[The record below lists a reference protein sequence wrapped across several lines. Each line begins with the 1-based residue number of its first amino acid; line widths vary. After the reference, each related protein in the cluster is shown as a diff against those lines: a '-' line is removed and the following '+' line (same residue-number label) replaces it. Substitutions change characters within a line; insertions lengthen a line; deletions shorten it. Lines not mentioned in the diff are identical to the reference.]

1 MPVVRVAV
9 NGFGRIGR
17 CFMRASLCRPGTVEV
32 VAVNDTN
39 EPDML
44 AYLLEH
50 DTVQGLLRFPVT
62 VEPGALV
69 VGTDRV
75 TVTRKRDPAKLPW
88 GELGIDVVIEST
100 GRFTMAD
107 EAAAHL
113 EAGAGRVIISAPAT
127 GADLTV
133 CMGVNHDRFDPERH
147 RIVSNASCTTNCL
160 AAMVYVLHDRFELL
174 DGFMSTVHAYTN
186 DQNLL
191 DLPHRGHTR
200 DLRRGRAAAQN
211 IVPSSTGA
219 ARAIGEVLPEL
230 AGRLDGMAF
239 RVPVAC
245 GSVTD
250 LVATLGRP
258 VTNHEVGEAFAA
270 AAAEPRFAGIL
281 GVTDRPIVSSDII
294 GQSYSCLFS
303 TCDTMTNASRVKVL
317 GWYDNEWG
325 YSNRL
330 LELAALIGTPRETA
344 LAGHTGHTG
353 GSGGSQPTRRISV
366 R

>member
-1 MPVVRVAV
+1 VVRVAV

-17 CFMRASLCRPGTVEV
+17 SVVRSALARPEAVEL

-39 EPDML
+39 DPDML

-50 DTVQGLLRFPVT
+50 DTVHGRITQPVRI
-62 VEPGALV
+62 EPGALHI
-69 VGTDRV
+69 GSERLALCHQ
-75 TVTRKRDPAKLPW
+75 RDPATLPW
-88 GELGIDVVIEST
+88 DDLGVDVVIEST
-100 GRFTMAD
+100 GRFTMAN

-113 EAGAGRVIISAPAT
+113 RAGAQRVIISAPAT

-133 CMGVNHDRFDPERH
+133 CMGVNHDGFDPDRH

-160 AAMVYVLHDRFELL
+160 ASMVSVLHDRFGVL

-258 VTNHEVGEAFAA
+258 VTGQEVNEAFAG
-270 AAAEPRFAGIL
+270 AAAEARFAGIL
-281 GVTDRPIVSSDII
+281 AVTDVPIVSTDIV
-294 GQSYSCLFS
+294 GQAYSCLLS
-303 TCDTMTNASRVKVL
+303 TCDTMTSGSRVKVL

-330 LELAALIGTPRETA
+330 LELAALMGAERVVP
-344 LAGHTGHTG
+344 LPAGA
-353 GSGGSQPTRRISV
+353 TR
-366 R
+366 

>member
-1 MPVVRVAV
+1 MVRVAI

-17 CFMRASLCRPGTVEV
+17 SFVRAALARPGTIDV

-39 EPDML
+39 DPDML

-50 DTVQGLLRFPVT
+50 DTVHGSLTESVDL
-62 VEPGALV
+62 ESGALV
-69 VGTDRV
+69 VDNHRIVLCRDRE
-75 TVTRKRDPAKLPW
+75 PAKLPW
-88 GELGIDVVIEST
+88 SDLGIDVVIEST
-100 GRFTMAD
+100 GSFTMAD
-107 EAAAHL
+107 EAAEHIT
-113 EAGAGRVIISAPAT
+113 AGAKRVVISAPAT

-133 CMGVNHDRFDPERH
+133 CMGVNDDSFDPDLH
-147 RIVSNASCTTNCL
+147 TIVSNASCTTNCL
-160 AAMVYVLHDRFELL
+160 ASMVSVLHDRFELL

-230 AGRLDGMAF
+230 AGRLDGIAF
-239 RVPVAC
+239 RVPVSC

-258 VTNHEVGEAFAA
+258 VTREEVNAAFADA
-270 AAAEPRFAGIL
+270 AVESRRAGIL
-281 GVTDRPIVSSDII
+281 GVTNVPIVSSDIV
-294 GQSYSCLFS
+294 GQAYSCLFS
-303 TCDTMTNASRVKVL
+303 TCDTMTSGSRVKVL

-330 LELAALIGTPRETA
+330 LELAALMGADRAAA
-344 LAGHTGHTG
+344 LPVGAA
-353 GSGGSQPTRRISV
+353 R
-366 R
+366 

>member
-1 MPVVRVAV
+1 M
-9 NGFGRIGR
+9 
-17 CFMRASLCRPGTVEV
+17 

-39 EPDML
+39 DPDML

-50 DTVQGLLRFPVT
+50 DTVHGAIPVPVRLDT
-62 VEPGALV
+62 GAMWI
-69 VGTDRV
+69 GEDRV
-75 TVTRKRDPAKLPW
+75 SLCQEREPAKLPW
-88 GELGIDVVIEST
+88 GDLGIDVVIEST

-107 EAAAHL
+107 EAAQHL
-113 EAGAGRVIISAPAT
+113 QAGARRVIISAPAT

-133 CMGVNHDRFDPERH
+133 CMGVNHEKFDPDQH
-147 RIVSNASCTTNCL
+147 AVVSNASCTTNCL
-160 AAMVYVLHDRFELL
+160 AAMVSVLHDRFEVL

-258 VTNHEVGEAFAA
+258 VSRDEVNDAFAIA
-270 AAAEPRFAGIL
+270 ASELRFDGIL
-281 GVTDRPIVSSDII
+281 GVTDVPIVSADIV
-294 GQSYSCLFS
+294 GQAYSCLFS
-303 TCDTMTNASRVKVL
+303 TCDTMASGSRVKVL

-330 LELAALIGTPRETA
+330 LELAALMGAERGAP
-344 LAGHTGHTG
+344 LPAGA
-353 GSGGSQPTRRISV
+353 GS
-366 R
+366 

>member
-1 MPVVRVAV
+1 MTDTPLDTPAKRRVRTAV

-17 CFMRASLCRPGTVEV
+17 SVIRAALTRPDIVEI
-32 VAVNDTN
+32 VAINDTN
-39 EPDML
+39 DPEML

-50 DTVQGLLRFPVT
+50 DTVHGRLDTPVAL
-62 VEPGALV
+62 EPGAIRIGGRLL
-69 VGTDRV
+69 TL
-75 TVTRKRDPAKLPW
+75 THERDPGLLPW
-88 GELGIDVVIEST
+88 DHLGINVVIEST

-107 EAAAHL
+107 EAAGHL
-113 EAGAGRVIISAPAT
+113 KAGAQRVIISAPAT

-133 CMGVNHDRFDPERH
+133 CMGVNHHRFDPDRH
-147 RIVSNASCTTNCL
+147 TIVSNASCTTNCL
-160 AAMVYVLHDRFELL
+160 AALVSVLHDHFEVL

-200 DLRRGRAAAQN
+200 DLRRSRAAAQN

-219 ARAIGEVLPEL
+219 ARAIGQVIPEL
-230 AGRLDGMAF
+230 DGRLDGIAF

-250 LVATLGRP
+250 LVCTIGRP
-258 VTNHEVGEAFAA
+258 ASRDEINHVFMT
-270 AAAEPRFAGIL
+270 AAAEPRFSGIL
-281 GVTDRPIVSSDII
+281 AVTDVPNVSSDII
-294 GQSYSCLFS
+294 GQAYSCLFS
-303 TCDTMTNASRVKVL
+303 ACDTMTNGNRVKVL

-330 LELAALIGTPRETA
+330 LELAALIGARPNDA
-344 LAGHTGHTG
+344 DWN
-353 GSGGSQPTRRISV
+353 
-366 R
+366 

>member
-1 MPVVRVAV
+1 MIRVAV

-17 CFMRASLCRPGTVEV
+17 CFVRAALGRPGLLDV
-32 VAVNDTN
+32 VAVNDPN
-39 EPDML
+39 DPEML

-50 DTVQGLLRFPVT
+50 DTVHGPLDLSVT
-62 VEPGALV
+62 RSTGALK
-69 VGTDRV
+69 VGDNV
-75 TVTRKRDPAKLPW
+75 LALFGERDPHCLPW
-88 GELGIDVVIEST
+88 GDLDIDVVIEAT

-107 EAAAHL
+107 EAAGHL
-113 EAGAGRVIISAPAT
+113 HSGARRVVITAPAT
-127 GADLTV
+127 GADLTI
-133 CMGVNHDRFDPERH
+133 CMGVNDQRFDPERH

-160 AAMVYVLHDRFELL
+160 ASMVSVLHDNFELI

-200 DLRRGRAAAQN
+200 DLRRSRAAAQN

-219 ARAIGEVLPEL
+219 ARAIGDVLPEL

-250 LVATLGRP
+250 LVCTLGRA
-258 VTNHEVGEAFAA
+258 VSRDEVNEAFAA
-270 AAAEPRFAGIL
+270 AAVEARFEGIL
-281 GVTDRPIVSSDII
+281 GVTDVPIVSADIV
-294 GQSYSCLFS
+294 GKKYSCLFS
-303 TCDTMTNASRVKVL
+303 TCDTMARGDRVKVL

-330 LELAALIGTPRETA
+330 LEVAALVGAKRPSA
-344 LAGHTGHTG
+344 LAE
-353 GSGGSQPTRRISV
+353 SV
-366 R
+366 AAG

>member
-1 MPVVRVAV
+1 MVRVAV

-17 CFMRASLCRPGTVEV
+17 SFVRAAVARPGTVDV

-39 EPDML
+39 DPEML

-50 DTVQGLLRFPVT
+50 DTVQGPISVSVGLA
-62 VEPGALV
+62 PGALL
-69 VGTDRV
+69 VGADRLSL
-75 TVTRKRDPAKLPW
+75 THEREPAKLPW
-88 GELGIDVVIEST
+88 SDLDVDVVVEAT

-107 EAAAHL
+107 EASRHL
-113 EAGAGRVIISAPAT
+113 TAGAQRVIISAPAT

-133 CMGVNHDRFDPERH
+133 CMGVNHERFDPHRH

-160 AAMVYVLHDRFELL
+160 AAMVSVLHDRFELL

-200 DLRRGRAAAQN
+200 DLRRSRAAAQN

-250 LVATLGRP
+250 LVCTLARS
-258 VTNHEVGEAFAA
+258 VSRLEVNEAFVAAAGEA
-270 AAAEPRFAGIL
+270 RFAGIL
-281 GVTDRPIVSSDII
+281 GVTDVPMVSTDIV
-294 GQSYSCLFS
+294 GRAYSCLFS
-303 TCDTMTNASRVKVL
+303 ACDTMTNGARVKVL

-330 LELAALIGTPRETA
+330 LELAALVGAPTPAPA
-344 LAGHTGHTG
+344 LTLG
-353 GSGGSQPTRRISV
+353 V
-366 R
+366 

>member
-1 MPVVRVAV
+1 MARVAI

-17 CFMRASLCRPGTVEV
+17 SFVRAALGRPGQVAV

-39 EPDML
+39 DPAML

-50 DTVQGLLRFPVT
+50 DTVHGAMSTPVALDGDGIR
-62 VEPGALV
+62 VGSDVMALSHEP
-69 VGTDRV
+69 DP
-75 TVTRKRDPAKLPW
+75 TRLPW
-88 GELGIDVVIEST
+88 DALDIDVVVEST

-107 EAAAHL
+107 EAAGHL
-113 EAGAGRVIISAPAT
+113 QAGARRVIISAPAT

-133 CMGVNHDRFDPERH
+133 CMGVNDHCFDPVVH
-147 RIVSNASCTTNCL
+147 TVVSNASCTTNCL
-160 AAMVYVLHDRFELL
+160 AAMAHVLHDCFGVL

-200 DLRRGRAAAQN
+200 DLRRSRAAAQN
-211 IVPSSTGA
+211 IVPSTTGA
-219 ARAIGEVLPEL
+219 ARAIGDVLPAL

-250 LVATLGRP
+250 LVCTLEQSASVDDVNG
-258 VTNHEVGEAFAA
+258 AFRTAA
-270 AAAEPRFAGIL
+270 AQPRFDGIL
-281 GVTDRPIVSSDII
+281 EVTDVPMVSSDIV
-294 GQSYSCLFS
+294 GRPQSCILSA
-303 TCDTMTNASRVKVL
+303 CDTMTHGARVKVI

-325 YSNRL
+325 YANRL
-330 LELAALIGTPRETA
+330 LELASLMGAHGA
-344 LAGHTGHTG
+344 AGE
-353 GSGGSQPTRRISV
+353 
-366 R
+366 

>member
-1 MPVVRVAV
+1 VVRVGV

-17 CFMRASLCRPGTVEV
+17 SFVRAALARPGTVEV

-39 EPDML
+39 DPEML

-50 DTVQGLLRFPVT
+50 DTVHGPISVPVDL
-62 VEPGALV
+62 EEAPGALWL
-69 VGTDRV
+69 GSERIALLQERV
-75 TVTRKRDPAKLPW
+75 PEKLPW
-88 GELGIDVVIEST
+88 ADLGVDVVIEST
-100 GRFTMAD
+100 GSFTVAD
-107 EAAAHL
+107 EAAGHL
-113 EAGAGRVIISAPAT
+113 LGGARRVVISAPAT

-133 CMGVNHDRFDPERH
+133 CMGVNHDQFDPELH
-147 RIVSNASCTTNCL
+147 SIVSNASCTTNCL
-160 AAMVYVLHDRFELL
+160 AAMVSVLHDRFELL

-219 ARAIGEVLPEL
+219 ARAIGQVLPEL
-230 AGRLDGMAF
+230 DGRLDGMAF

-258 VTNHEVGEAFAA
+258 VTRDEVNDAFATA
-270 AAAEPRFAGIL
+270 AADPRLAGIL
-281 GVTDRPIVSSDII
+281 GVTSVPIVSTDII
-294 GQSYSCLFS
+294 GQAYSCLFS
-303 TCDTMTNASRVKVL
+303 SCDTMARGDRVKVL

-330 LELAALIGTPRETA
+330 LDLAALMGAERRP
-344 LAGHTGHTG
+344 LAR
-353 GSGGSQPTRRISV
+353 SAR
-366 R
+366 